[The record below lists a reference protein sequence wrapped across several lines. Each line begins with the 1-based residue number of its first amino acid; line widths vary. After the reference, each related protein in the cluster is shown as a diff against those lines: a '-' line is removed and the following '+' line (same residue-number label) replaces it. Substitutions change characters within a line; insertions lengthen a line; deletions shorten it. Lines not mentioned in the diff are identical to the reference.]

1 MLWRKGRRSD
11 NVIDAR
17 GEGGAGGG
25 GGMRIGGKGLSLGGV
40 AIVVV
45 VGLLMGQDPM
55 QILGSLLGQM
65 DSPAPATQQQA
76 GGRAPAAND
85 EQSEFVRSILGDTE
99 DTWEQIFASGQA
111 QYQQPK
117 LVLFSNG
124 VNSACGFASSATG
137 PFYCPA
143 DRRVYL
149 DLEFFREMEQRFSAA
164 GDFAQAYVIAHEV
177 GHHVQN
183 LMGISAKINAA
194 RQRARAHG
202 GRQRPVGTPGTA
214 GGLLRRGLGQP
225 CTAAAELA
233 GAGRHRGSP
242 ERRQRHRR
250 RSPATPGPRHGGAGF
265 LHPWLLGATR
275 ALVQDRLRERLA
287 GQLRYLQGPDALS
300 LAASRALSARLAS
313 HSTDRPVPGLVGRSQ
328 PVEIDLTVADRLAHP
343 RRQAQAPVHQYR

>member
-164 GDFAQAYVIAHEV
+164 GDFAQLCDRPRGRPPRAEPD
-177 GHHVQN
+177 GHLGQDQR
-183 LMGISAKINAA
+183 SPPA
-194 RQRARAHG
+194 RRAHG

-233 GAGRHRGSP
+233 GAGRHRGSLNAANAIGDD
-242 ERRQRHRR
+242 RLQRQGRGMVVPDSFTHGSSAQRMR
-250 RSPATPGPRHGGAGF
+250 WFKTGFESGSPASCDTF
-265 LHPWLLGATR
+265 K
-275 ALVQDRLRERLA
+275 
-287 GQLRYLQGPDALS
+287 
-300 LAASRALSARLAS
+300 
-313 HSTDRPVPGLVGRSQ
+313 
-328 PVEIDLTVADRLAHP
+328 
-343 RRQAQAPVHQYR
+343 AQTL